1 MSEVKNS
8 AEVCVVNVIDAE
20 GPLYESIGAKFDRI
34 NDLFSINH
42 LERTKENF
50 LKLQNGEIDL
60 GGVEK
65 KIQKVL
71 SKHLVNYNDTWDK
84 IDTMLEE
91 LMTEKFRMSIPDSY
105 GNGWK
110 FTWHCL
116 DHVNYDYNPRRRDI
130 GFHKVYDHYLEW
142 LKRYPDLGDE
152 LEWHYHPMSVYK
164 DAHRCATF
172 YFSSDLV
179 YQILARKIIE
189 RNWFPSCYKAG
200 FEAERPDSNWFIEQ
214 WFPFDITNMAVDDPK
229 HFDSTIDFK
238 NGRSGNWRNAPS
250 DWSIYNP
257 SHDNYQ
263 VPGNCRRFIGRALKV
278 KNRLASID
286 LRETEKAFSKAAKE
300 QKPVL
305 LGVTGHDFR
314 NLATEADFVRSLLLE
329 ANKKYPEV
337 KFRYCSVKEGFNRA
351 IWGKNNN
358 EEALELEAEFFPKT
372 SKDVPNII
380 IKCVKGKV
388 FGPQPFLAIKTKSR
402 RFIYDNLDFIDE
414 NTWGYAFHG
423 DTLPLDDVGKL
434 SIAANDIYGN
444 TCIKHII

>member
-300 QKPVL
+300 QKAVL
-305 LGVTGHDFR
+305 LGITGHDFR
-314 NLATEADFVRSLLLE
+314 NLITEADFVRSLLLE
-329 ANKKYPEV
+329 VNK
-337 KFRYCSVKEGFNRA
+337 
-351 IWGKNNN
+351 
-358 EEALELEAEFFPKT
+358 
-372 SKDVPNII
+372 NIQ
-380 IKCVKGKV
+380 K
-388 FGPQPFLAIKTKSR
+388 
-402 RFIYDNLDFIDE
+402 
-414 NTWGYAFHG
+414 
-423 DTLPLDDVGKL
+423 
-434 SIAANDIYGN
+434 
-444 TCIKHII
+444 

>member
-8 AEVCVVNVIDAE
+8 AEVCVVHAIDTE
-20 GPLYESIGAKFDRI
+20 GPLYESLNAKFDRL
-34 NDLFSINH
+34 NDLFNINH
-42 LERTKENF
+42 LDRTKENF
-50 LKLQNGEIDL
+50 LKLQNGEINL
-60 GGVEK
+60 GRDEK
-65 KIQKVL
+65 KIQEVL
-71 SKHLVNYNDTWDK
+71 SQHLINYNDTWDK

-91 LMTEKFRMSIPDSY
+91 LMTEKFRMSLPDSY

-116 DHVNYDYNPRRRDI
+116 DHVNYDYNPRRRDL
-130 GFHKVYDHYLEW
+130 GFHKIYDHYLEW

-172 YFSSDLV
+172 YFSSDLI
-179 YQILARKIIE
+179 YQILSRKIIE
-189 RNWFPSCYKAG
+189 RNWFPSCYRAG

-214 WFPFDITNMAVDDPK
+214 WFPFDISDMAVDDPK
-229 HFDSTIDFK
+229 DYDSTIDFK

-257 SHDNYQ
+257 SHDDYQ
-263 VPGNCRRFIGRALKV
+263 IPGNCRRYIGRALNV
-278 KNRLASID
+278 MNRLASID
-286 LRETEKAFSKAAKE
+286 LKETEKAFQKAAHEK
-300 QKPVL
+300 KPVL

-314 NLATEADFVRSLLLE
+314 NLATEVNYVRKLLSE
-329 ANKKYPEV
+329 VSSKYPKV
-337 KFRYCSVKEGFNRA
+337 NFRYCSVKEGFNRA
-351 IWGKNNN
+351 IWGKNIN
-358 EEALELEAEFFPKT
+358 ENTIDLQAEILPKT
-372 SKDVPNII
+372 SNDAPNII

-388 FGPQPFLAIKTKSR
+388 FGPQPFLAIQTKSR

-423 DTLPLDDVGKL
+423 DTLPIDDVSRL

-444 TCIKHII
+444 TCIRHII

>member
-1 MSEVKNS
+1 MTELKNS
-8 AEVCVVNVIDAE
+8 AEVLVVHAIDTE
-20 GPLYESIGAKFDRI
+20 GPLYESFTAKFDRI
-34 NDLFSINH
+34 NELFNINH
-42 LERTKENF
+42 IDPTKENL

-65 KIQKVL
+65 KIQEVL
-71 SKHLVNYNDTWDK
+71 SGHLVNYNETWDQ
-84 IDTMLEE
+84 IDKMLEE
-91 LMTEKFRMSIPDSY
+91 LMTEKFRMSLPDSY

-116 DHVNYDYNPRRRDI
+116 DHVNFEYNPRRRDI
-130 GFHKVYDHYLEW
+130 GFHKVYDHYLDW
-142 LKRYPDLGDE
+142 VKSYSHLNDE
-152 LEWHYHPMSVYK
+152 LQWHFHPMSIYK

-189 RNWFPSCYKAG
+189 RNWFPSCYRAG
-200 FEAERPDSNWFIEQ
+200 FQSERPDSNWFLEQ
-214 WFPFDITNMAVDDPK
+214 WFPFDITNMAVDDPT

-238 NGRSGNWRNAPS
+238 NGRSGNWRDAPS

-263 VPGNCRRFIGRALKV
+263 VPGNCRRFIGRALNV
-278 KNRLASID
+278 MNRLASID
-286 LRETEKAFSKAAKE
+286 KKETEKAFKKAALEK
-300 QKPVL
+300 KPVL

-314 NLATEADFVRSLLLE
+314 NLATEVKYVQGLLLE
-329 ANKKYPEV
+329 ASKKYPQV

-351 IWGKNNN
+351 IWGKNIN
-358 EEALELEAEFFPKT
+358 EQSLELEAEIFPKT
-372 SKDVPNII
+372 LDDAPNII

-423 DTLPLDDVGKL
+423 DTLPIEDVSKL
-434 SIAANDIYGN
+434 SVAANDIYGN